1 MILFIRICVLS
12 LQRVKFLTA
21 RQKYEKKAR
30 LANVEQIKITDY
42 GNKKVSD
49 VYTPTWKFGR
59 S

>member
-1 MILFIRICVLS
+1 MRFAKYTLS

-30 LANVEQIKITDY
+30 LANVEQIKIADY